1 MKKAG
6 LLLVLIMSVVMLPSC
21 NNSNNNG
28 KDREVT
34 LYAMND
40 FHGAAVYNKSSSELG
55 ILKQGTFFKQKG
67 KEKNTLILNSGDMWQ
82 GSIES
87 NLNYGQF
94 LTEVMNTVEFDCF
107 TLGNHEFDWGAE
119 YITKNMNL
127 KDSDTNYQTP
137 FLASNIYHFDRENLI
152 VKDHADE
159 LGQEYV
165 VKNLENGLKVGII
178 GIIGTNQITSITSG
192 FVDSYVF
199 LDPESIITRLSD
211 KLRTEENVD
220 VVVVDA
226 HSSADEML
234 AECVGITNISNKS
247 NKRYVDA
254 VFCAHSHQ
262 YEATEYNGVPFV
274 QSGCNGRGYSEIS
287 LSVDK
292 DGEVSL
298 VTNDNHRSNTSE
310 IRNITS
316 YDSKIESLYEKYSSE
331 TKDIGC
337 KVLANINGSLSQSDY
352 SGDGTKAILPN
363 LVSKAIA
370 LEAISQGYEIDLA
383 MCNKSRSSIGPGTI
397 TYSDLYKA
405 LPFNNEIYVINAKGS
420 DIINEAQYNSIC
432 CINPDLIESNKYYK
446 VAVIDYLA
454 THRNVFRIYDY
465 FTDFEILGKLTKEGS
480 EFYNYR
486 DITADYLL
494 KQEGTINASD
504 YTTKGQFVLN
514 YVQE

>member
-1 MKKAG
+1 MKKAW
-6 LLLVLIMSVVMLPSC
+6 LLLVLITSVIALPSC
-21 NNSNNNG
+21 NNNQGNG

-40 FHGAAVYNKSSSELG
+40 FHGAAVYNKSASELG

-87 NLNYGQF
+87 NLNYGKF

-137 FLASNIYHFDRENLI
+137 FLASNIYHFDMANQI
-152 VKDHADE
+152 VSDHADE

-165 VKNLENGLKVGII
+165 IKKLENGLKVGII
-178 GIIGTNQITSITSG
+178 GIIGIEQMTSITSS
-192 FVDSYVF
+192 FVDSYIF
-199 LDPESIITRLSD
+199 LDPENIITKLSD

-226 HSSADEML
+226 HSSADEMVSNY
-234 AECVGITNISNKS
+234 VGITNISEKT

-262 YEATEYNGVPFV
+262 YEASEYNGVPFV
-274 QSGCNGRGYSEIS
+274 QAGCNGRGYSEIS

-298 VTNDNHRSNTSE
+298 INSNNHRSNTSE
-310 IRNITS
+310 IRNINT
-316 YDSKIESLYEKYSSE
+316 YDEKIQSLYDKYTAES
-331 TKDIGC
+331 KDVGS
-337 KVLANINGSLSQSDY
+337 KVLGNLNGTLSQADY
-352 SGDGTKAILPN
+352 SGTGTQALLPN
-363 LVSKAIA
+363 LVSKAMA
-370 LEAISQGYEIDLA
+370 LEAIEQGFNIDLA
-383 MCNKSRSSIGPGTI
+383 MCNKSRAEIGSGTI
-397 TYSDLYKA
+397 TYTDLYKA
-405 LPFNNEIYVINAKGS
+405 LPFNNEVYIMKALGS
-420 DIINEAQYNSIC
+420 DIINEAQYNSVY
-432 CINPDLIESNKYYK
+432 CINTEQIEKNKYYTI
-446 VAVIDYLA
+446 AVIDYLA

-465 FTDFEILGKLTKEGS
+465 FTNFEILGKLTKEES

-486 DITADYLL
+486 DITADFLL
-494 KQEGTINASD
+494 KQEETINASD
-504 YTTKGQFVLN
+504 YISQGNYVLN
-514 YVQE
+514 YVQD

>member
-1 MKKAG
+1 M
-6 LLLVLIMSVVMLPSC
+6 
-21 NNSNNNG
+21 
-28 KDREVT
+28 
-34 LYAMND
+34 
-40 FHGAAVYNKSSSELG
+40 
-55 ILKQGTFFKQKG
+55 
-67 KEKNTLILNSGDMWQ
+67 
-82 GSIES
+82 
-87 NLNYGQF
+87 
-94 LTEVMNTVEFDCF
+94 
-107 TLGNHEFDWGAE
+107 
-119 YITKNMNL
+119 
-127 KDSDTNYQTP
+127 
-137 FLASNIYHFDRENLI
+137 
-152 VKDHADE
+152 
-159 LGQEYV
+159 
-165 VKNLENGLKVGII
+165 
-178 GIIGTNQITSITSG
+178 
-192 FVDSYVF
+192 
-199 LDPESIITRLSD
+199 
-211 KLRTEENVD
+211 
-220 VVVVDA
+220 
-226 HSSADEML
+226 
-234 AECVGITNISNKS
+234 
-247 NKRYVDA
+247 
-254 VFCAHSHQ
+254 
-262 YEATEYNGVPFV
+262 
-274 QSGCNGRGYSEIS
+274 
-287 LSVDK
+287 
-292 DGEVSL
+292 GEVSL

-316 YDSKIESLYEKYSSE
+316 YDSKIESLYEKYTSE

-420 DIINEAQYNSIC
+420 DIINEAQYNSIY